1 MPLFKLHGVHVEHH
15 KNTASL
21 KAVRMS
27 IPSEVVI
34 PMAMHIGAPATP
46 IVKVGERVLV
56 GQKIAEV
63 GGYISAP
70 IHSSVSGTVKRIEER
85 LASNGT
91 YVKAITIASD
101 GLMEVAPTV
110 KPVSVTDTASFVEA
124 VKESGLVGLG
134 GAGFPTHVKLSVK
147 DLSQIEEVVINCAE
161 CEPYITSD
169 TRTMIDDINY
179 VREGVN
185 LLERFLLAKKIIFGI
200 EENKKEAIECLKKL
214 EKEDKCIEVKVLKA
228 SYPQGGEKVLIYNT
242 TKKIIPE
249 GKLPLDKGIVIM
261 NVTTL
266 ATMAKYIETGM
277 PLVEKTITVDGSS
290 VNNPQNV
297 IVPIGTKLKDVF
309 LFCGGFKKTPF
320 KVMYGGPMMG
330 ITVPSLE
337 EPILKNT
344 NAVLAFDEKEA
355 HINEPSNCIKCGRC
369 INNCPLHL
377 NPTAFAKA
385 VDLKHPEDL
394 VKYKVNLCMEC
405 GVCSYVCP
413 AKRPLVQKNR
423 LAKLELKKYLAELKK
438 KEEEEKNEK
447 E

>member
-21 KAVRMS
+21 KAVRMG

-56 GQKIAEV
+56 GQKIAEA

-70 IHSSVSGTVKRIEER
+70 IHSSISGTVKKIEER

-110 KPVSVTDTASFVEA
+110 RPASVTDTASFVEA

-147 DLSQIEEVVINCAE
+147 DLSQIEEIVINCAE

-214 EKEDKCIEVKVLKA
+214 ENEDKCIEVKVLKA

-290 VNNPQNV
+290 VKNPQNV

-309 LFCGGFKKTPF
+309 SFCGGFKKTPF

-337 EPILKNT
+337 EPILKST
-344 NAVLAFDEKEA
+344 NAILAFDEKEA

-423 LAKLELKKYLAELKK
+423 LAKIELKKYLAELKK

>member
-70 IHSSVSGTVKRIEER
+70 IHSSVSGMVKKIEER

-147 DLSQIEEVVINCAE
+147 DLSQIEEIVINCAE

-214 EKEDKCIEVKVLKA
+214 ENEDKCIEVKVLKA

-309 LFCGGFKKTPF
+309 AFCGGFKKTPF

-337 EPILKNT
+337 EPILKST
-344 NAVLAFDEKEA
+344 NAILAFDEKEV

-438 KEEEEKNEK
+438 KEEEEKNE
-447 E
+447 

>member
-1 MPLFKLHGVHVEHH
+1 MPLFKLHGIHVAHH
-15 KNTASL
+15 KNTAKM
-21 KAVRMS
+21 KAVR
-27 IPSEVVI
+27 IKVPNEVII
-34 PMAMHIGAPATP
+34 PMNMHIGVPSKP

-56 GQKIAEV
+56 GQKIAEAD
-63 GGYISAP
+63 GFISVP
-70 IHSSVSGTVKRIEER
+70 IHSSVSGKVKKIENR
-85 LASNGT
+85 LSSNGT
-91 YVKAITIASD
+91 YVKAITIESD
-101 GLMEVAPTV
+101 GLMEVAQTV
-110 KPVSVTDTASFVEA
+110 KPVIVEDTPSFVQA
-124 VKESGLVGLG
+124 IKESGLVGLG

-147 DLSQIEEVVINCAE
+147 DLNQIEEIIINCAE

-169 TRTMIDDINY
+169 TRTMIDDIDLIE
-179 VREGVN
+179 EGVN

-200 EENKKEAIECLKKL
+200 EENKKEAIQSLRVL
-214 EKEDKCIEVKVLKA
+214 ESKNKCVEIKVLKA
-228 SYPQGGEKVLIYNT
+228 KYPQGGEKVLIYHT
-242 TKKIIPE
+242 TGKVIPE

-266 ATMAKYIETGM
+266 ATMAKYIKTGM
-277 PLVEKTITVDGSS
+277 PLVEKMITVDGSS
-290 VNNPQNV
+290 VRNPQNV

-309 LFCGGFKKTPF
+309 AFCGGFEKTPF

-330 ITVPSLE
+330 IAVPNLD

-344 NAVLAFDEKEA
+344 NAILAFDEKEA
-355 HINEPSNCIKCGRC
+355 IIPESSNCIKCGRC
-369 INNCPLHL
+369 INHCPLRL

-385 VDLKHPEDL
+385 VDLNRPEDL

-423 LAKLELKKYLAELKK
+423 IAKVELKKYLAELKK
-438 KEEEEKNEK
+438 KEEEAKNE

>member
-56 GQKIAEV
+56 GQKIAEA

-147 DLSQIEEVVINCAE
+147 DLNQIEEVVINCAE

-169 TRTMIDDINY
+169 TRTMIDDIKY

-214 EKEDKCIEVKVLKA
+214 ENEDKCIEVKVLKA

-290 VNNPQNV
+290 VKNPQNV

-344 NAVLAFDEKEA
+344 NAILAFDEKEA

>member
-21 KAVRMS
+21 KAVRMN

-56 GQKIAEV
+56 GQKIAEA

-70 IHSSVSGTVKRIEER
+70 IHSSISGTVKKIEER

-101 GLMEVAPTV
+101 GLMEVAPTI

-214 EKEDKCIEVKVLKA
+214 ENEDKCIEVKVLKA

-309 LFCGGFKKTPF
+309 AFCGGFKKTPF

-330 ITVPSLE
+330 ITVSSLE
-337 EPILKNT
+337 EPILKST
-344 NAVLAFDEKEA
+344 NAILAFDEKEA
-355 HINEPSNCIKCGRC
+355 RINEPSNCIKCGRC

-438 KEEEEKNEK
+438 KEEEEKNE
-447 E
+447 

>member
-1 MPLFKLHGVHVEHH
+1 MPLFKLHGIHVEHH
-15 KNTASL
+15 KNTASMP
-21 KAVRMS
+21 AVRMG
-27 IPSEVVI
+27 IPNEVVI
-34 PMAMHIGAPATP
+34 PMGMHIGAPATP

-56 GQKIAEV
+56 GQKIAEAS
-63 GGYISAP
+63 GFISAP
-70 IHSSVSGTVKRIEER
+70 IHASISGTVKKIEDR
-85 LASNGT
+85 LTSNGS
-91 YVKAITIASD
+91 YVKAITIVSD

-110 KPVSVTDTASFVEA
+110 QPISVTDTASFVEA

-147 DLSQIEEVVINCAE
+147 DLNKIEEIVINCAE

-169 TRTMIDDINY
+169 TRTMIDDIHY
-179 VREGVN
+179 LREGVN
-185 LLERFLLAKKIIFGI
+185 LLERFMYAKKIIFGI
-200 EENKKEAIECLKKL
+200 EENKKEAIECLKQL

-249 GKLPLDKGIVIM
+249 GKLPLDKGIVIL

-277 PLVEKTITVDGSS
+277 PLVEKVVTVDGSA
-290 VNNPQNV
+290 VERPQNV

-309 LFCGGFKKTPF
+309 AFCGGFKKTPF

-330 ITVPSLE
+330 ITVPNLE

-344 NAVLAFDEKEA
+344 NAILAFDEKEA

-385 VDLKHPEDL
+385 VDLHHPEDL

-423 LAKLELKKYLAELKK
+423 LGKIELKKYLAELKK
-438 KEEEEKNEK
+438 KEEEEKNEQ